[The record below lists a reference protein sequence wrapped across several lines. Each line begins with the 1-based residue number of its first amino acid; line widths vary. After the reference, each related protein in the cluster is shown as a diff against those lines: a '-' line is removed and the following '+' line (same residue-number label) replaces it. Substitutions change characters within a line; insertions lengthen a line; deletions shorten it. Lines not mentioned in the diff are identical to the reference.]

1 MSQHSGMDSIKIK
14 GYLFTVINNYV
25 IVLKK
30 ITYNSK
36 MLKLENKID
45 VAVILINLPWNYF

>member
-30 ITYNSK
+30 LTYNSK
-36 MLKLENKID
+36 MLRLKNKIY
-45 VAVILINLPWNYF
+45 VAVILINLL